1 MKRARIA
8 VLVVVFV
15 FSIAAVFS
23 QFAVA
28 DSSTKIYGDKIECN
42 SGDVVSFS
50 VNISG
55 NPGITG
61 FVIGVI
67 CENDWLYFDDEVEQG
82 SFTTEGTF
90 VGNND
95 VRFVN
100 AAWVCADAV
109 NNDGKLLSFDI
120 HVSPSAPDG
129 DYPIKVMV
137 SQENIIDGDLKE
149 IKYEAV
155 DGLIKVT
162 HAEPDMSQY
171 SSQDDGLSNTTIIL
185 IALAMACLAAGIA
198 WIYSAKRKKAIK
210 K

>member
-15 FSIAAVFS
+15 LSIATAFG

-28 DSSTKIYGDKIECN
+28 DSSTKIYGNKIECN
-42 SGDVVSFS
+42 SGDVVNFS

-61 FVIGVI
+61 FVIGAVS
-67 CENDWLYFDDEVEQG
+67 ENDWLYFDDTVEQG
-82 SFTTEGTF
+82 SFSAEGTF
-90 VGNND
+90 VGDND

-109 NNDGKLLSFDI
+109 NNDGELFSFDV

-162 HAEPDMSQY
+162 HVKPDMSQY
-171 SSQDDGLSNTTIIL
+171 TNRDDGLSSTAIIL
-185 IALAMACLAAGIA
+185 IALAAVCLVGGMA
-198 WIYSAKRKKAIK
+198 WIYSAKKKK
-210 K
+210 GK